1 MVWGA
6 VLQCGALC
14 CSVGRCAAVWG
25 AVLRCGVL
33 CCSVGCCAAV
43 WGAVLRCGVLCW
55 DTAPCA
61 TSCNAMQHGAVL
73 QCIVQLYSAL
83 CREMGHCAGLWGAA
97 LGCGALLGCCTLCNN
112 TRCHAASCSAA
123 VHCAGLWRGT
133 VLGCGA
139 LLGHCALCNTMQRH
153 AASCSAAGLCAGTRS
168 TVQRHEAP
176 RSDMRHRAVPW
187 CIVLSC
193 CIAVQHRS
201 TEHCATLGAL
211 CSAVQCSTGMR
222 SSAMGCGTPRTTTG
236 HREVTGQRAWGA
248 VRCRGAPCRATGARD
263 VPRRCRP

>member
-1 MVWGA
+1 M
-6 VLQCGALC
+6 
-14 CSVGRCAAVWG
+14 
-25 AVLRCGVL
+25 
-33 CCSVGCCAAV
+33 

-97 LGCGALLGCCTLCNN
+97 LGCGALLG
-112 TRCHAASCSAA
+112 
-123 VHCAGLWRGT
+123 
-133 VLGCGA
+133 
-139 LLGHCALCNTMQRH
+139 HCALCNTMQRH

-168 TVQRHEAP
+168 TVQRHVAP
-176 RSDMRHRAVPW
+176 RSDMRHRAVLW
-187 CIVLSC
+187 CTVLSC

-211 CSAVQCSTGMR
+211 CSAVQCSTGMQ